1 VADPQIREVA
11 TATTKE
17 SKSFKEVIMEEL
29 DNWKTKTLIIGGIA
43 GLLTGLLAAYLL
55 IQRAEQ
61 QEDKPK
67 LTAGEGVKVGVGV
80 LGLLKLIADMGGGHK

>member
-1 VADPQIREVA
+1 
-11 TATTKE
+11 
-17 SKSFKEVIMEEL
+17 MEES
-29 DNWKTKTLIIGGIA
+29 DNWKMKTLLIGGVA

-61 QEDKPK
+61 EEDKPR

-80 LGLLKLIADMGGGHK
+80 LGLLRLIADMGGHRK

>member
-1 VADPQIREVA
+1 
-11 TATTKE
+11 
-17 SKSFKEVIMEEL
+17 MEDS

-61 QEDKPK
+61 EEDQPK

-80 LGLLKLIADMGGGHK
+80 LGLLKLIADMGGVHK

>member
-1 VADPQIREVA
+1 
-11 TATTKE
+11 
-17 SKSFKEVIMEEL
+17 MEES

-61 QEDKPK
+61 QEDQPR

-80 LGLLKLIADMGGGHK
+80 LGLLKLISDIGSQRK